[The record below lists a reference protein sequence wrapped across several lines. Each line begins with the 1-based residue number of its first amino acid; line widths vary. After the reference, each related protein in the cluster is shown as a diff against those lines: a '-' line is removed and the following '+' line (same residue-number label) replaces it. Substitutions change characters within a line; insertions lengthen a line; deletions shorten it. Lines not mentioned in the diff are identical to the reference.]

1 MELQI
6 RKATIHDASKISYL
20 IRKNASKVKE
30 NNYTPDQMFTWK
42 NDNTIKRIKKKLE
55 QRIIFCAFKNGK
67 LVGTIGLENNY
78 LVGLYIS
85 YSKRGQ
91 GIGYQLLIFLE
102 DYAKQKNIKE
112 LHLTATP
119 NGYGFYLKYG
129 YQSQGKI
136 ELYYDG
142 VKFIETKMKKIL
154 S

>member
-6 RKATIHDASKISYL
+6 RKATIDDARKISYL
-20 IRKNASKVKE
+20 IRKNADQVKE
-30 NNYTPDQMFTWK
+30 NNYTPEQLVAWK
-42 NDNTIKRIKKKLE
+42 NDNTLKAIKNKLTK
-55 QRIIFCAFKNGK
+55 RTIFSAFENGK
-67 LVGTIGLENNY
+67 LVGTIGLEDNY

-91 GIGYQLLIFLE
+91 GLGYRLLVFLE
-102 DYAKQKNIKE
+102 NYAKKKNINE

-129 YQSQGKI
+129 YEPQGKI
-136 ELYYDG
+136 DLYYGG

-154 S
+154 K